1 VTKKDGSV
9 RVCVDYRKVN
19 EITAIP
25 AVPIPRVKELLQK
38 LGCQKL
44 YHSFDLANGYHN
56 VVLEKSAQE
65 KTAIILP
72 DDLGLPARQF
82 EFLRLPFGLA
92 AAPGMFQR
100 IVDRLMMPSVDG
112 DPNADLGPT
121 TSSYLDDC
129 CIAGDSFDI
138 MLQRLVAF
146 FNRIRAP
153 GLLLKAKKCELF
165 QPSVIDLGHKV
176 CAEGIKVED
185 NKIEKVRHWPLPINV
200 KELRTWLG

>member
-1 VTKKDGSV
+1 MYKRQV

-19 EITAIP
+19 EVTAIP
-25 AVPIPRVKELLQK
+25 AVPISRVKKVLQK

-44 YHSFDLANGYHN
+44 YHSFDLANGYPN
-56 VVLEKSAQE
+56 VVLEESAQK

-82 EFLRLPFGLA
+82 EFLRLPLGLA

-112 DPNADLGPT
+112 DPDADLGPT

-129 CIAGDSFDI
+129 CIAGDSFTRHAPTI
-138 MLQRLVAF
+138 GRVLQQATSSRT
-146 FNRIRAP
+146 P
-153 GLLLKAKKCELF
+153 
-165 QPSVIDLGHKV
+165 
-176 CAEGIKVED
+176 VES
-185 NKIEKVRHWPLPINV
+185 IEM
-200 KELRTWLG
+200 